1 MIELKLKKI
10 LNKKNKD
17 KPLKVDITI
26 KNKEFITLFG
36 KSGAGKTTILKM
48 IAGLIQPDEGFIKVN
63 DQLWFDRER
72 SINLPPQKRKV
83 GFVFQDYALFPN
95 MTVEENIKFGMEK
108 EDKNFLKELL
118 EITELNDIKDRKPDT
133 LSGGQRQRVALARAV
148 ARKPN
153 ILLLDEP
160 LSALDFEIR
169 QKLQEKL
176 KEIHKR
182 FNLTTIL
189 VSHDFSEIFKLSNR
203 VFVLEDGKII
213 KSGKPEDVFIQ
224 EKLSGKVKFTGE
236 ILNIQKDDIIY
247 VVSVLIGG
255 SVIKVIT
262 TEEEIKNL
270 SIGDKVVIASKS
282 FNPFILK
289 IN

>member
-1 MIELKLKKI
+1 MIELNLKKL
-10 LNKKNKD
+10 LNIENKD
-17 KPLKVDITI
+17 QTLDIDI
-26 KNKEFITLFG
+26 KIKTREFITLFG

-48 IAGLIQPDEGFIKVN
+48 IAGLVQPDEGFIKVN
-63 DQLWFDRER
+63 GQLWFDKEKN
-72 SINLPPQKRKV
+72 INLPPQKRKV

-95 MTVEENIKFGMEK
+95 MTVEQNIKFGMEK

-118 EITELNDIKDRKPDT
+118 EITELYDIKDRKPVT

-148 ARKPN
+148 ARKPD

-176 KEIHKR
+176 KEIHNR
-182 FNLTTIL
+182 FDLTTVL

-203 VFVLEDGKII
+203 VFVLENGKITR
-213 KSGKPEDVFIQ
+213 SGKPEDVFVQ
-224 EKLSGKVKFTGE
+224 ERLSGKVKFSGE
-236 ILNIQKDDIIY
+236 ILGIKKDDVVCI
-247 VVSVLIGG
+247 VSVLIGG
-255 SVIKVIT
+255 NIIKVIAT
-262 TEEEIKNL
+262 QEEAKSL
-270 SIGDKVVIASKS
+270 SVGDKVVIASKA

-289 IN
+289 ID